1 MLSTSLI
8 LNKVLHNFCM
18 ARTNFA
24 FLQSFLK
31 VIMCAS
37 LSIGGETNV
46 LCTKCRVATQI
57 SAFVEVGINGEL
69 YLLPSKTINIRSHLG
84 HIQTL
89 NMEGLA

>member
-1 MLSTSLI
+1 
-8 LNKVLHNFCM
+8 
-18 ARTNFA
+18 
-24 FLQSFLK
+24 
-31 VIMCAS
+31 
-37 LSIGGETNV
+37 
-46 LCTKCRVATQI
+46 VATQI